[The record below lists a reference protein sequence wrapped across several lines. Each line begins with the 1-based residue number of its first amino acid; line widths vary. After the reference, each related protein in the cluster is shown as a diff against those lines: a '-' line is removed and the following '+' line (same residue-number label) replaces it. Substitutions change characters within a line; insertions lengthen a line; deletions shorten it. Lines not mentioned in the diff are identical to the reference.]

1 MDDPLRTGNL
11 YCLQHK
17 RVEYMGEEIVGRTGS
32 MSGLDMFQT
41 YRQAENKQK
50 EYNKRGAQRS

>member
-1 MDDPLRTGNL
+1 MS
-11 YCLQHK
+11 
-17 RVEYMGEEIVGRTGS
+17 EEIVGQTRS

-50 EYNKRGAQRS
+50 EYNKRGAHQS